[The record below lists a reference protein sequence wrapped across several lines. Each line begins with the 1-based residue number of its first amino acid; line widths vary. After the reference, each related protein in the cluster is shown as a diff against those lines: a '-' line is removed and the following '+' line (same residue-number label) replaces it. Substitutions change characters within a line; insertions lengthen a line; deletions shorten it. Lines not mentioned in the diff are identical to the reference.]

1 MSNVLEIRGLTKHYP
16 VGGAFARSLLHAADD
31 VSLSIAPGETV
42 GLVGESGSGKSTVGR
57 CILRLEEPTSGE
69 ILLNGESVV
78 AATSSRLRVMR
89 ANMQMVFQDP
99 YDSLNPRIKVGELVA
114 EPLWLSGI
122 MSRKEADRKVA
133 EVFDLVH
140 LPTDTP
146 LRYAHQLSGGQQQRV
161 GIARALATNPDL
173 VVLDEPTSALDVS
186 VQAQIINLLEE
197 IRQRL
202 SPAYLF
208 ISHDLSV
215 VSNLSDRVAV
225 MYLGQIVEVGPT
237 DTIFEL
243 PGHPYTRGLI
253 SAAPVEHPAQ
263 QKERLTLLGEP
274 TSPVDPKPGCR
285 LASRCPFVEPKC
297 REGELP
303 LQEITPGH
311 SVRCRR
317 YVEEHVDG
325 VWDPEPTR

>member
-1 MSNVLEIRGLTKHYP
+1 
-16 VGGAFARSLLHAADD
+16 
-31 VSLSIAPGETV
+31 
-42 GLVGESGSGKSTVGR
+42 
-57 CILRLEEPTSGE
+57 
-69 ILLNGESVV
+69 
-78 AATSSRLRVMR
+78 MR

-99 YDSLNPRIKVGELVA
+99 YDSLNPRIKVGGLVA

-122 MSRKEADRKVA
+122 MSRKEAERKVA
-133 EVFDLVH
+133 EVFELVH
-140 LPTDTP
+140 LPADTH

-225 MYLGQIVEVGPT
+225 MYLGQIVELGPT
-237 DTIFEL
+237 ETIFEL

-263 QKERLTLLGEP
+263 QKERLALLGEP
-274 TSPVDPKPGCR
+274 TSPVDPRPGCR

-297 REGELP
+297 REGDITLR
-303 LQEITPGH
+303 EISPGH

-325 VWDPEPTR
+325 VWDPEPTGTS

>member
-215 VSNLSDRVAV
+215 VEQYRRPRRGDVSGADCRGRTHRHDLRTSGTSLYPRPDFCRA
-225 MYLGQIVEVGPT
+225 GRTSGPT
-237 DTIFEL
+237 
-243 PGHPYTRGLI
+243 
-253 SAAPVEHPAQ
+253 
-263 QKERLTLLGEP
+263 
-274 TSPVDPKPGCR
+274 
-285 LASRCPFVEPKC
+285 
-297 REGELP
+297 EGEAHLA
-303 LQEITPGH
+303 
-311 SVRCRR
+311 R
-317 YVEEHVDG
+317 
-325 VWDPEPTR
+325 